1 MRCVI
6 QRVNSAVVTIDALS
20 VGRIGRGLLVL
31 VGVEEEDGSGDAD
44 WAAEKIARMRIFA
57 DDDGKMNR
65 SVVDIDGGLLVVSQF
80 TLHASTQKGNR
91 PSFLRAARP
100 EEAVPLYERFLAAL
114 EREAARPVARGVFA
128 ADMAVSLVNDGP
140 VTILLDSRRRE

>member
-6 QRVNSAVVTIDALS
+6 QRVGRAEVTIDGRS

-31 VGVEEEDGSGDAD
+31 VGVEQGDEAGDAD
-44 WAAEKIARMRIFA
+44 WSAEKVARMRIFA

-65 SVVDIDGGLLVVSQF
+65 SVVDIDGGLLAVSQF

-100 EEAVPLYERFLAAL
+100 EEAVPLYERFLSSL
-114 EREAARPVARGVFA
+114 ELEAARPVARGVFA
-128 ADMAVSLVNDGP
+128 ADMEVSLVNDGP

>member
-6 QRVNSAVVTIDALS
+6 QRVSRAEVAIEGRS

-31 VGVEEEDGSGDAD
+31 VGVEEGDGSADAD
-44 WAAEKIARMRIFA
+44 WMAEKTARMRIFA
-57 DDDGKMNR
+57 DDAGKMNR

-100 EEAVPLYERFLAAL
+100 EEAVPLYERFLSAL
-114 EREAARPVARGVFA
+114 ELQSGRPVARGVFA
-128 ADMAVSLVNDGP
+128 ADMEVSLVNDGP